1 MHRVLFAPVSFSTL
15 TAVDNEDIHRRRT
28 RELFPVQSTALLLP
42 SKIPP
47 TAPSCLVHKA
57 NQKGIIRLLFNPVVL
72 SPRFNAFY
80 TRKSVSVLSEM
91 AFRKG
96 RKNFTKIVYFRKS
109 LFTRFKKNLIII
121 LIDSIF
127 RRIIFIKYFLTN
139 VFPPNTS

>member
-121 LIDSIF
+121 FNRFDFSTCNIYKI
-127 RRIIFIKYFLTN
+127 FLTN
-139 VFPPNTS
+139 FFSS